1 MGIEPNQVRV
11 NPSIGSSVGLHRVGS
26 VKSSVT
32 VGSSVELK
40 CCLVLSVGL
49 QSSDVLGPFE

>member
-1 MGIEPNQVRV
+1 MGV